1 MAITADQLGK
11 DEYVIATMR
20 THVKKLIIPVV
31 FLFAIA
37 IVLGVAIA
45 LFPAAW
51 QPWATWI
58 AVAAALIAFVVLV
71 VRPALHWWSSTY
83 TVTNRRI
90 ITRHGV
96 LTRVGHDLPLRR
108 INNVNYER
116 GVVDRMVGCGTL
128 IFETAAGQ
136 PLRLPDVPEV
146 EKVHVQITE
155 LLFGDDE
162 DD

>member
-20 THVKKLIIPVV
+20 THVKKLIIPVL

-45 LFPAAW
+45 LFPAGW

-58 AVAAALIAFVVLV
+58 AVVAALIAFVVLV
-71 VRPALHWWSSTY
+71 VRPALGWWSSTY

-90 ITRHGV
+90 ILEKRADILNIPLNAALIDTIV
-96 LTRVGHDLPLRR
+96 LCRFCLLHRPT
-108 INNVNYER
+108 
-116 GVVDRMVGCGTL
+116 
-128 IFETAAGQ
+128 GQ
-136 PLRLPDVPEV
+136 
-146 EKVHVQITE
+146 
-155 LLFGDDE
+155 
-162 DD
+162 